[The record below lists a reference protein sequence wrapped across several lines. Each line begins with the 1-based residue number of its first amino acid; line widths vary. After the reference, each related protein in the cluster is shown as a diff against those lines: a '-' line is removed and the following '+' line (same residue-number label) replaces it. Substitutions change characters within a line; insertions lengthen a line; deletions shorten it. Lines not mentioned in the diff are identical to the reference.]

1 MDELATGRAI
11 PRAPATAAL
20 GSCGAGAPLPEAQ
33 AARSSCS
40 WNCGT
45 RIRPCATFRR
55 SVLFQWFLMLLS
67 VRPGSALAILAQAF
81 PCTTCCVTRIMSSW
95 GLQSVCLISGFR

>member
-1 MDELATGRAI
+1 
-11 PRAPATAAL
+11 
-20 GSCGAGAPLPEAQ
+20 
-33 AARSSCS
+33 
-40 WNCGT
+40 
-45 RIRPCATFRR
+45 
-55 SVLFQWFLMLLS
+55 LMLLS